1 MTIWARGLNG
11 VKVGQLMATRTRKR
25 LGDMLVQRG
34 LVERAQVEE
43 AVAKQKESGRRIGEI
58 LIDEGLITEE
68 QLIEV
73 LASFYGL
80 GRVRLDD
87 IQLSPEILAL
97 VPEEIMKRHHV
108 FPFELDGRTL
118 KVATVDPFDF
128 VAQDDVRA
136 ATRCDV
142 APYLATTEEIQR
154 AMDRHS
160 NFHQSA
166 QQIIEALDDDFDD
179 DDEELPDEA
188 DDSPRIKVVN
198 MIIAQAIRDRA
209 SDIHIE
215 PQEERI
221 RVRYRVDG
229 RLRDVM
235 EFPKKLKN
243 DIVSRI
249 KVMSE
254 LDITERRRPQD
265 GKIRLNY
272 EGSPVDLRVST
283 LPTIYG
289 EKVVIRIL
297 SRSEE
302 VVDLLGLG
310 FQPESLRAIQR
321 MLAQPQGVALVTGPT
336 GSGKTTTLYSFLH
349 RLNDPEVNII
359 TIEDPVEVRMA
370 GLTQVNVS
378 TRAGVS
384 FAAALRSVLRQDPDI
399 VMVGEMRDQETT
411 EIAVRAALTGHLVLS
426 TLHTNSAAA
435 TLGRLMD
442 MGIEPFLLAD
452 TVSGILSQRLVRRNC
467 PKCSQPVEQLT
478 PFEQRFLEGR
488 AKPGMLRR
496 GEGCPACSGSG
507 YQGRIAIE
515 EVLLMNRNL
524 RGLVRQSASEEALR
538 DAALAGGMVTL
549 KETAIRR
556 VMAGQTT
563 VDEVAR
569 AVYSVDDEVH
579 DDDVELGTLPD
590 ESEEETEP
598 VVSVTLG
605 G

>member
-1 MTIWARGLNG
+1 M
-11 VKVGQLMATRTRKR
+11 VTRTRKR

-34 LVERAQVEE
+34 LVERIQVEA
-43 AVAKQKESGRRIGEI
+43 AVAKQKQTGRRIGE
-58 LIDEGLITEE
+58 LLVEEGLITEE

-73 LASFYGL
+73 LASLYGL
-80 GRVRLDD
+80 GRVRLDEV
-87 IQLSPEILAL
+87 QLSPDILGL
-97 VPEEIMKRHHV
+97 VPEEIMKRHLL
-108 FPFELDGRTL
+108 FPFEIDGRTL

-136 ATRCDV
+136 ATRYDV
-142 APYLATTEEIQR
+142 APYLATTEEIKR
-154 AMDRHS
+154 AMDRHHS
-160 NFHQSA
+160 FHQSA
-166 QQIIEALDDDFDD
+166 QQIIEALDDDLDD
-179 DDEELPDEA
+179 DVEELPDEA

-198 MIIAQAIRDRA
+198 MIIAQGIRDRA

-221 RVRYRVDG
+221 RVRFRVDG

-243 DIVSRI
+243 DVVSRI

-272 EGSPVDLRVST
+272 EGSPIDLRVST

-289 EKVVIRIL
+289 EKVVLRIL
-297 SRSEE
+297 SKSED
-302 VVDLLGLG
+302 VVNLEGLG
-310 FQPESLRAIQR
+310 FQPESLRALRR
-321 MLAQPQGVALVTGPT
+321 MLAQPQGIVLVTGPT

-349 RLNDPEVNII
+349 RLNAPEVNII
-359 TIEDPVEVRMA
+359 TIEDPVELRVD

-399 VMVGEMRDQETT
+399 VMVGEMRDHETT

-442 MGIEPFLLAD
+442 MGIESFLLAD
-452 TVSGILSQRLVRRNC
+452 TVTGILSQRLVRRNC
-467 PKCSQPVEQLT
+467 PKCSRPVERLT
-478 PFEQRFLEGR
+478 PFEHRFLEGR
-488 AKPGMLRR
+488 AQSGTLKK
-496 GEGCPACSGSG
+496 GEGCPSCGGSG

-515 EVLLMNRNL
+515 EVLLINKEL
-524 RGLVRQSASEEALR
+524 RTLVRNGASEEALR
-538 DAALAGGMVTL
+538 EAALHSGMVTL

-556 VMAGQTT
+556 VLAGVTT
-563 VDEVAR
+563 VDEVVR
-569 AVYSVDDEVH
+569 AVYSVDDNSL
-579 DDDVELGTLPD
+579 DDNLEIDDEIRVDEESDDRSEDAKEL
-590 ESEEETEP
+590 
-598 VVSVTLG
+598 VTLG
-605 G
+605 LGE

>member
-1 MTIWARGLNG
+1 
-11 VKVGQLMATRTRKR
+11 MATRTRKR

-34 LVERAQVEE
+34 LVERAEVEA
-43 AVAKQKESGRRIGEI
+43 AVARQRETGRRIGEI
-58 LIDEGLITEE
+58 LIDEELITEE
-68 QLIEV
+68 QLIDV

-80 GRVRLDD
+80 GRAHLDD
-87 IQLSPEILAL
+87 VQLSPEILGL
-97 VPEEIMKRHHV
+97 VPEEVMKRHHV

-142 APYLATTEEIQR
+142 APYLATTDEIKR
-154 AMDRHS
+154 AMDRHHS
-160 NFHQSA
+160 FHHSA
-166 QQIIEALDDDFDD
+166 QQIIEAMDDDLEDD
-179 DDEELPDEA
+179 VEELPDEA

-198 MIIAQAIRDRA
+198 MIIAQGIRDRA

-229 RLRDVM
+229 HLRDVM

-272 EGSPVDLRVST
+272 EGAPVDLRVST

-289 EKVVIRIL
+289 EKVVLRIL
-297 SRSEE
+297 SRTEE
-302 VVDLLGLG
+302 IVDLEGLG
-310 FQPESLRAIQR
+310 FQPESLTAISR

-349 RLNDPEVNII
+349 RLNAPEVNII
-359 TIEDPVEVRMA
+359 TIEDPVELRMS

-384 FAAALRSVLRQDPDI
+384 FASALRSVLRQDPDI

-452 TVSGILSQRLVRRNC
+452 TVSGILSQRLVRRIC
-467 PKCSQPVEQLT
+467 PKCSRPVERLT
-478 PFEQRFLEGR
+478 PFESRFLEGR

-496 GEGCPACSGSG
+496 GEGCPACGGSG
-507 YQGRIAIE
+507 FQGRIAIE
-515 EVLLMNRNL
+515 EVLLMNRQL
-524 RGLVRQSASEEALR
+524 RALVRQGASEEALR
-538 DAALAGGMVTL
+538 EAALESGMVTL

-556 VMAGQTT
+556 VLAGQTT

-569 AVYSVDDEVH
+569 AVYSVDDDLV
-579 DDDVELGTLPD
+579 DGDVELAAPPD
-590 ESEEETEP
+590 EGGEDAEP

-605 G
+605 GKA